1 MSSGTPRTTVVSM
14 SRSSGKRR
22 DNPLAQSVPNF
33 SDLRKENTKP
43 SSGVS
48 KPTRSQ
54 ARNYARS
61 RSTNEEEQNIKEEKL
76 RQSLSLRKSSAN
88 PAEFKDLSS
97 LNSDGIVLTPL
108 KFDLEETDPDPYDQ
122 SSRSL
127 LKKGN
132 TAGPGFVGNAIR
144 MKASMAPDA
153 EKEFNDLEYD
163 MEDSFHTA
171 TGEQDDI
178 QSMAIEDSAFNHNNG
193 KVSLSQESG
202 NSGSEIGDSTRSLAQ
217 VDPILGGEMPNAFP
231 STFNGVGSR
240 QDSPV
245 ESPVSWNSRAPHPFS
260 YPHESSDIDAS
271 IDSPIGSPAWNS
283 RSLIQGENDA
293 ARMRKKWGSAQKP
306 YLVANSSQNQPR
318 KDVAKGFKRLLKFGR
333 KTRGTETLADWI
345 SVTTSEGDDD
355 MEDGR
360 DLANRS
366 SEDLRKSR
374 MGLSHGHPS
383 DESFNENEL
392 FNEHGNLLFTEIS
405 CYSSMCLSTSWI

>member
-1 MSSGTPRTTVVSM
+1 M

-61 RSTNEEEQNIKEEKL
+61 RSTNEEEQGIKEEKL
-76 RQSLSLRKSSAN
+76 RQTLSLRKSSAN

-97 LNSDGIVLTPL
+97 LNSDGVVLTPL
-108 KFDLEETDPDPYDQ
+108 KFDLDETDPGPYDQ
-122 SSRSL
+122 SSRSFV
-127 LKKGN
+127 KKGN
-132 TAGPGFVGNAIR
+132 TAGPGFVGSAIR
-144 MKASMAPDA
+144 MKASMAPDT
-153 EKEFNDLEYD
+153 EENKDFNDLEFD
-163 MEDSFHTA
+163 MEDSFRTA
-171 TGEQDDI
+171 IEEQDEI
-178 QSMAIEDSAFNHNNG
+178 GSMAIEDSAYNNNG

-217 VDPILGGEMPNAFP
+217 VDAILGGEMPNAF
-231 STFNGVGSR
+231 STTFNGVGSL
-240 QDSPV
+240 QESPV

-306 YLVANSSQNQPR
+306 YLVTNSSQSQPK
-318 KDVAKGFKRLLKFGR
+318 KDVTKGFKRLLKFGR

-345 SVTTSEGDDD
+345 SATTSEGDDD

-383 DESFNENEL
+383 DESFNESEL
-392 FNEHGNLLFTEIS
+392 FNEQGNLYYLLNFL
-405 CYSSMCLSTSWI
+405 LSINMLGYILDIQV